1 MSFHYDYLKSVFA
14 NGFDDI
20 TSPGELDYTITND
33 PNITSVLIGIVV
45 DNNLVQFYFQTAL
58 DTNSLNELNN
68 LITTTYTP
76 NPSNSVISTKTL
88 QFSNLVTDFAETNYA
103 NICTLIW
110 ENPSLFNKIV
120 SLKIVGYMETGGTSY
135 TVRLY
140 NVVERT
146 ILSLDTFNNTIEQ
159 IMPLTILL
167 NQPIDISNLELQ
179 VKVSNT
185 TSTLINIRNFTF
197 DYQ

>member
-20 TSPGELDYTITND
+20 TSPGELDYTIKSD
-33 PNITSVLIGIVV
+33 PNITSVLTGIVV
-45 DNNLVQFYFQTAL
+45 NNNLVQFYFQTAL
-58 DTNSLNELNN
+58 DTNSLNELNS

-76 NPSNSVISTKTL
+76 NPSNAITSTKTQ
-88 QFSNLVTDFAETNYA
+88 QFSNLVTDFAETSYA

-120 SLKIVGYMETGGTSY
+120 SLRIVSYMETGGTSY
-135 TVRLY
+135 TVRVY

-146 ILSLDTFNNTIEQ
+146 NLSLDTFYNTDEQ
-159 IMPLTILL
+159 MITLTLLL
-167 NQPIDISNLELQ
+167 NQPVNISNIELQ

-185 TSTLINIRNFTF
+185 TPTLVNVRNFSF